1 MHRRLRNI
9 PFFSDFLRF
18 VRAYLVAVK
27 IPKVHRLGFY
37 VNGNDEQT
45 RGVYEVEIATYL
57 KANYTKYDRI
67 INVGANIGSWPL
79 FLRSHNFTGRI
90 DAIEPD
96 YFNFLQLKK
105 NIARNNFNVNLHNVA
120 VSNVNTKITLYGFG
134 TGISS
139 LKGWA
144 GGYSKRK
151 QDIGCIKL
159 DNLFDSQF
167 KNTLLIVD
175 VEGAELDVLASGK
188 KFLQS
193 NSEILVEISL
203 SEHVPNGNNLNPTF
217 LDTFQLMHEYGY
229 SSYTWCEDFALLDK
243 NKLSKIM
250 NGEISPTIQ
259 MYCFKK

>member
-1 MHRRLRNI
+1 MHRNFRKI
-9 PFFSDFLRF
+9 PYLSDFFRF
-18 VRAYLVAVK
+18 LRAYLVAIK
-27 IPKVHRLGFY
+27 TPKLNKLGFY
-37 VNGNDEQT
+37 LNGNEEQNQGT
-45 RGVYEVEIATYL
+45 YEIEIASYL
-57 KANYTKYDRI
+57 RANFMKFDRI
-67 INVGANIGSWPL
+67 INVGANIGYWPL
-79 FLRSHNFTGRI
+79 FLGSLQYTGQI

-105 NIARNNFNVNLHNVA
+105 NIARNSLNVNLHNVA
-120 VSNVNTKITLYGFG
+120 VSNIFNKITLYGFG
-134 TGISS
+134 TGVSS

-144 GGYSKRK
+144 GGYSSRS
-151 QDIGCIKL
+151 QDVRCIKL
-159 DNLFDSQF
+159 DDLFDNQF
-167 KNTLLIVD
+167 KNNLIIID

-203 SEHVPNGNNLNPTF
+203 SEHVPSGNNLNPTF

-229 SSYTWCEDFALLDK
+229 LSYTWCEDFALLDK
-243 NKLSKIM
+243 NKLSKII

>member
-1 MHRRLRNI
+1 MRRLLRNI

-27 IPKVHRLGFY
+27 IPKINSLGFY

-45 RGVYEVEIATYL
+45 QGVYEVEIARYL
-57 KANYTKYDRI
+57 KANYTNYDRI
-67 INVGANIGSWPL
+67 INVGANIGYWPL
-79 FLRSHNFTGRI
+79 FLRNLKFTGQI

-105 NIARNNFNVNLHNVA
+105 NINRNAFDVNLYNVA
-120 VSNVNTKITLYGFG
+120 ISNVKTKITLYGFG

-144 GGYSKRK
+144 GGHSKRK
-151 QDIGCIKL
+151 QDIRCVKL
-159 DNLFDSQF
+159 DDLFDDEF
-167 KNTLLIVD
+167 KHTLLIID

-203 SEHVPNGNNLNPTF
+203 SEHVPSSNNLNPTF
-217 LDTFQLMHEYGY
+217 LDTFQLMNEFGFQ
-229 SSYTWCEDFALLDK
+229 SYTWFEDFTLLDE
-243 NKLSKIM
+243 NRLSKII
-250 NGEISPTIQ
+250 NGEITPSIQ